1 MCPATRRTDPIPDY
15 PDLPLSLNARVRPSP
30 FFEATLDHGIGAVTV
45 YNHMMMPVSYE
56 GMEQGYNDLTEG
68 VTIWD
73 VGGERQVEVTGPDAA
88 RFTQYLV
95 TRDVSKIA
103 VGRARYALVCQ
114 GDGGILN
121 DPVLL
126 RLGEDHFWLSLADSD
141 ILLWAKGVA
150 HDSPFDVNLIEPDVA
165 PLQVQGPRSADL
177 MRPLFGS
184 IVDELGFYQFV
195 DIDLDGV
202 PLVVSRTGW
211 SGEFG
216 YEIFLRDGS
225 RGRWLWE
232 RLFEAGAPLGVKAG
246 APNNI
251 RRMEAGLLSY
261 GNDMDSSLNPLE
273 LGLEKFVDLE
283 GADDFIGKSALVEV
297 ARAGPARRRIGLF
310 VGGGPIRQSPIR
322 WWPVTAAGERIG
334 VVTSAT
340 WSPGLE
346 KNIAFAVVTAQH
358 AVPDLTLTVH
368 HPEAPRD
375 ATTTPIP
382 FVDPRYR

>member
-1 MCPATRRTDPIPDY
+1 M
-15 PDLPLSLNARVRPSP
+15 
-30 FFEATLDHGIGAVTV
+30 TV
-45 YNHMMMPVSYE
+45 YNHMVMPVYYE
-56 GMEQGYNDLTEG
+56 GVERGYHDLTEG
-68 VTIWD
+68 VTVWD
-73 VGGERQVEVTGPDAA
+73 VGGERQVEIAGPDSA

-95 TRDVSKIA
+95 TRDVSRIR
-103 VGRARYALVCQ
+103 VGRARYTLVCQ
-114 GDGGILN
+114 EDGGILN

-126 RLGEDHFWLSLADSD
+126 RLGENHFWLSLADSD
-141 ILLWAKGVA
+141 VLLWAKGVA
-150 HDSPFDVNLIEPDVA
+150 HASGFDVDITEPDVS

-184 IVDELGFYQFV
+184 IVDELEFYQFV
-195 DIDLDGV
+195 EAELEGV

-216 YEIFLRDGS
+216 YEIFLRDGT
-225 RGRWLWE
+225 RGAWLWG
-232 RLFEAGAPLGVKAG
+232 RLFESGEPHGVKAG

-261 GNDMDSSLNPLE
+261 GTDMDPTMNPLE
-273 LGLEKFVDLE
+273 LGLDRFVDLD
-283 GADDFIGKSALVEV
+283 GKDDFIGKKALLAV
-297 ARAGPARRRIGLF
+297 RRTGPARRRIGLF
-310 VGGGPIRQSPIR
+310 VEGDPIRQSPIR
-322 WWPVTAAGERIG
+322 WWPVSFDEEEIG

-346 KNIAFAVVTAQH
+346 RNIAYAVVEADKATAGW
-358 AVPDLTLTVH
+358 TFTVNS
-368 HPEAPRD
+368 PEGPLE